1 MAVINSIFSWLM
13 KKRMHQIELF
23 MRYPYE
29 VQQEWLYRL
38 LDSAKDTEWGRK
50 YEYSTIKT
58 EAEFKKRVP
67 VSEYDDLKP
76 YIDRLRKGEQNIL
89 WPSEIRWF
97 AKSSGTTNDKS
108 KFIPVSQ
115 ESLDE
120 CHYKGGKDMLTLY
133 CNHYPETHLFDGK
146 TLSLGGSYKE
156 EEGNMYA
163 RNGDLS
169 AIIIENLPG
178 WAEFF
183 RAPDVS
189 IALMSEWEEKMN
201 KIAHAIKDENITCL
215 SGVPSWMMVLLK
227 HTLQISG
234 KKNLAEL
241 WPNLEIFF
249 HGGVNF
255 APYREQYVEMFKPLK
270 VNFWEVYNASEGFFG
285 IQDSF
290 DRNDMLLMLD
300 YGIYYEFIPMENI
313 EKRDIAL
320 SLSEV
325 KTGVNYAMVISTS
338 GGLWRYMLGDTIQFT
353 SLNPFRFIIT
363 GRIKHFINAF
373 GEELIMDNAE
383 KALSAAC
390 ERTGA
395 MVEEYTVAPVY
406 MNGDAKGAHEWL
418 IEFKRL
424 PENLGYFTEVLDNS
438 LKALNSDYEAKRYK
452 DMTLSLPV
460 IRSLTAGTFFNW
472 MKQRGKLG
480 GQHKVPRLSN
490 DRKYVEEIMG
500 MLKQKDNESKV

>member
-23 MRYPYE
+23 MRYPHE

-38 LDSAKDTEWGRK
+38 VDSAKYTEWGKK
-50 YEYSTIKT
+50 YDYASIKT

-67 VSEYDDLKP
+67 VSEYEDLKP

-89 WPSEIRWF
+89 WPGEIRWF
-97 AKSSGTTNDKS
+97 AKSSGTTGDKS

-120 CHYKGGKDMLTLY
+120 CHFKGGKDMLTLY
-133 CNHYPETHLFDGK
+133 CNNYPETHLFDGK
-146 TLSLGGSYKE
+146 TLSLGGSHKE
-156 EEGNMYA
+156 EEDNIYM

-169 AIIIENLPG
+169 AIIMENLPL

-183 RAPDVS
+183 RAPELS
-189 IALMSEWEEKMN
+189 IALMSEWEEKMD
-201 KIAHAIKDENITCL
+201 KIASAIMQENITGL
-215 SGVPSWMMVLLK
+215 SGVPSWMLVLLH
-227 HTLQISG
+227 HTQKLNGNKS
-234 KKNLAEL
+234 LATL
-241 WPNLEIFF
+241 WPNMEVFF

-255 APYREQYVEMFKPLK
+255 TPYREQFLELFKPLRM
-270 VNFWEVYNASEGFFG
+270 NFWEVYNASEGFFG

-290 DRNDMLLMLD
+290 TRNDLLLMLD

-313 EKRDIAL
+313 EKRDLAL
-320 SLSEV
+320 SLREV
-325 KTGVNYAMVISTS
+325 KTGVNYALVISTS

-353 SLNPFRFIIT
+353 SINPFRFIIT
-363 GRIKHFINAF
+363 GRVKHFINAF

-383 KALSAAC
+383 KGLRAAC

-395 MVEEYTVAPVY
+395 IVTEYTVAPVY
-406 MNGDAKGAHEWL
+406 MKGESKGAHEWL
-418 IEFKRL
+418 IEFERPPK
-424 PENLGYFTEVLDNS
+424 NMNYFTEALDNA
-438 LKALNSDYEAKRYK
+438 LKAQNSDYEAKRYK
-452 DMTLSLPV
+452 DMTLTLPI
-460 IRSLTAGTFFNW
+460 IRSLPGQTFFNW

-480 GQHKVPRLSN
+480 GQNKVPRLSN
-490 DRKYVEEIMG
+490 DRKYADDI
-500 MLKQKDNESKV
+500 LAQIKTPAK